1 MDGFDVND
9 EKILFPTKKEWEA
22 WLKKNHSSAK
32 GIWLILAKKGARE
45 TSVSYLDAVDVA
57 LMYGWID
64 SLKRG
69 HNASTWIQRFTPRGK
84 TSMWSKIN
92 REKAENLIRE
102 KKMRPA
108 GQREVDRAK
117 EDGRWARAYD
127 GAKSSEVPSDLNAA
141 LLKNKKAQAFFAQL
155 SSTNRYAILFR
166 VQTAKKPETRARKIT
181 EFVAMLA
188 RGETIYPQRAPK

>member
-1 MDGFDVND
+1 MND